1 MKYNLSNIMTAA
13 NAYAKNMTRSL
24 ALRKAW
30 AEAKIERLDKEMD
43 MNRNSSPAMWMPIRE
58 ARFAMRN
65 ALYAINQEA
74 EAASPALQREALK
87 NKLFVLHMKDRWNNE
102 DRAEI
107 TRLEK
112 LLAA

>member
-30 AEAKIERLDKEMD
+30 AEEKVAAVENAWDTAKNER
-43 MNRNSSPAMWMPIRE
+43 PAIWMPIRE
-58 ARFAMRN
+58 ELFAKRN
-65 ALYAINQEA
+65 ALAAINA
-74 EAASPALQREALK
+74 EATSPAETLK
-87 NKLFVLHMKDRWNNE
+87 AQLFVLQMKDRWNNE
-102 DRAEI
+102 DRSEI
-107 TRLEK
+107 TRLEQ